1 MMGNTMM
8 VPYQRYLDLKATG
21 RVRGGDPTLTGGEP
35 LVYTDENGIE
45 WSLAVSM
52 PSTAGPNMN
61 VGPMLNVGPMRSA
74 PKNRHARRTAKALAR
89 RAK

>member
-21 RVRGGDPTLTGGEP
+21 RVRGGDPNLTSGEP

-45 WSLAVSM
+45 WSLSVSM
-52 PSTAGPNMN
+52 PSTAGPDMN
-61 VGPMLNVGPMRSA
+61 VGPMHSA
-74 PKNRHARRTAKALAR
+74 PKNRHARRMAKALAR